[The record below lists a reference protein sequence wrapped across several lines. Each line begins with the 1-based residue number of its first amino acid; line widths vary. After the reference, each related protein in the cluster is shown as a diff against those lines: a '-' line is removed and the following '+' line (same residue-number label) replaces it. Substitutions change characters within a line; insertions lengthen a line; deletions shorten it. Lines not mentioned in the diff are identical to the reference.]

1 MEKRLLLF
9 FVLMVGV
16 LLISALLVT
25 PAVVA
30 RMLTNSF
37 ARMLV
42 LAPIIGAVCG
52 GLGMFISY
60 HIDVSPGATII
71 LLASTLFLV
80 VYVGTGTRGRLNA
93 AGLVH

>member
-1 MEKRLLLF
+1 MCSSDL
-9 FVLMVGV
+9 
-16 LLISALLVT
+16 
-25 PAVVA
+25 A

-42 LAPIIGAVCG
+42 IAPVVGAVCG
-52 GLGMFISY
+52 GVGMFVSY

-71 LLASTLFLV
+71 LLASTVFAVVFLT
-80 VYVGTGTRGRLNA
+80 TGARGRRNA